1 MRAFVIDSFGQT
13 PHLRDLS
20 VPEPGP
26 GEVQIKVRTVAV
38 NPIDW
43 KVVAGAL
50 ARPGADFPFPYT
62 LGFDLA
68 GQVTAAGEGA
78 AFEVGQEV
86 FGMRRPGTAAQ
97 HPHGSYAEYM
107 TASADTVA
115 LAVRPDGLDA
125 ASAAALPMTGGTAL
139 ALTRWLELPEGE
151 TLLVVGASGGVGS
164 YVLQL
169 AAARG
174 VRVIAV
180 AAGEDHDYARGLG
193 AAEVIDY
200 RSEDVADVVR
210 TAHPAGVDA
219 VLDLVDSRD
228 VVTQKIAPLVRDG
241 GRLATT
247 VFAADP
253 DALAAQGG
261 RAINFNYQATDQDM
275 AELAELATSGGLKV
289 AETTIFMLAAMDEAY
304 AASTSGHV
312 RGELVITT
320 D

>member
-1 MRAFVIDSFGQT
+1 MRAFVIDSFGRT
-13 PHLRDLS
+13 PQLKDVP

-26 GEVQIKVRTVAV
+26 GEVQIRVRAAAV

-43 KVVAGAL
+43 KVGAGAL

-62 LGFDLA
+62 LGFDVA
-68 GQVTAAGEGA
+68 GQVTAAGDGA
-78 AFEVGQEV
+78 SFEVGQEV
-86 FGMRRPGTAAQ
+86 FGMRRPGAAAR

-125 ASAAALPMTGGTAL
+125 ASAAALPMTGGTAM
-139 ALTRWLELPEGE
+139 ALTRWLDLAEGE
-151 TLLVVGASGGVGS
+151 TLLVVGATGGVGS

-174 VRVIAV
+174 VRVVAV
-180 AAGEDHDYARGLG
+180 AAGEDHVYARALG

-200 RSEDVADVVR
+200 RNDDVADAVR
-210 TAHPAGVDA
+210 AAHPAGVDA
-219 VLDLVDSRD
+219 VLDLVDSRE
-228 VVTQKIAPLVRDG
+228 VVMGEIAALVRDG

-253 DALAAQGG
+253 EALARRGV
-261 RAINFNYQATDQDM
+261 RAINFIYQATDQDM
-275 AELAELATSGGLKV
+275 AVLADLASSGALKV
-289 AETTIFMLAAMDEAY
+289 AETTTFKLAAMDEAY

-312 RGELVITT
+312 RGKLVITT

>member
-1 MRAFVIDSFGQT
+1 MRAFTINSFGQV
-13 PHLRDLS
+13 PQLRDMP

-26 GEVQIKVRTVAV
+26 GEVQIRVRAAAV

-43 KVVAGAL
+43 KVAAGAL
-50 ARPGADFPFPYT
+50 ARPGADFPFPFT

-78 AFEVGQEV
+78 AFGVGQEV

-125 ASAAALPMTGGTAL
+125 ASAAALAMTGGTAL
-139 ALTRWLELPEGE
+139 ALTRWLDLAEGE
-151 TLLVVGASGGVGS
+151 TLLVVGATGGVGS

-174 VRVIAV
+174 VHVIAV
-180 AAGEDHDYARGLG
+180 AAGEDHDYARELG

-200 RSEDVADVVR
+200 RTDDVADAVR
-210 TAHPAGVDA
+210 AAHPGGVDA

-228 VVTQKIAPLVRDG
+228 VVMGKMAPLVREG

-253 DALAAQGG
+253 DALASRGV
-261 RAINFNYQATDQDM
+261 RAMNFIYQATDQDM
-275 AELAELATSGGLKV
+275 AELAGLATSGALKA
-289 AETTIFMLAAMDEAY
+289 AETTTFKLAAMDEAY
-304 AASTSGHV
+304 TASTSGHV
-312 RGELVITT
+312 RGKLVITT

>member
-1 MRAFVIDSFGQT
+1 MRAFAIDSFGRT
-13 PHLRDLS
+13 PQLKELP

-26 GEVQIKVRTVAV
+26 GEVQIRVRAAAV

-43 KVVAGAL
+43 KVAAGAL
-50 ARPGADFPFPYT
+50 ARPDADFPFPFT
-62 LGFDLA
+62 LGFDVA

-78 AFEVGQEV
+78 AFAVGEEV
-86 FGMRRPGTAAQ
+86 FGMRRPGTLAQ
-97 HPHGSYAEYM
+97 QPHGSYAEYM

-115 LAVRPDGLDA
+115 LAARPEGLDA
-125 ASAAALPMTGGTAL
+125 ASAAALAMTGGTAL
-139 ALTRWLELPEGE
+139 ALTRWLHLARGE
-151 TLLVVGASGGVGS
+151 TLLVVGATGGVGS

-174 VRVIAV
+174 VHVIAV
-180 AAGEDHDYARGLG
+180 AAGEDHDYARALG

-200 RSEDVADVVR
+200 RTSDVAGAVR
-210 TAHPAGVDA
+210 VTHPDGVDA
-219 VLDLVDSRD
+219 VLDLVDGRE
-228 VVTQKIAPLVRDG
+228 VVMGRIAPLVRDG

-253 DALAAQGG
+253 DALAARGV
-261 RAINFNYQATDQDM
+261 RAINFNYQATDEDM
-275 AELAELATSGGLKV
+275 AELAELATSGALKV
-289 AETTIFMLAAMDEAY
+289 AETTTFKLAAMDEAY

-312 RGELVITT
+312 RGKLVVTT

>member
-1 MRAFVIDSFGQT
+1 MRAFVIDSFGRVPQ
-13 PHLRDLS
+13 LKDLP

-26 GEVQIKVRTVAV
+26 GEVQIEVRAAAV

-43 KVVAGAL
+43 KVAAGAL
-50 ARPGADFPFPYT
+50 ARPGADFPFPFT
-62 LGFDLA
+62 LGFDVA

-78 AFEVGQEV
+78 AFAVGQEV
-86 FGMRRPGTAAQ
+86 FGMRRPAAVAG

-107 TASADTVA
+107 TASPDAVA

-125 ASAAALPMTGGTAL
+125 PSAAALPMTGGTAL
-139 ALTRWLELPEGE
+139 ALTRWLDPAEGE
-151 TLLVVGASGGVGS
+151 TLLVVGATGGVGS

-174 VRVIAV
+174 AHVIAV
-180 AAGEDHDYARGLG
+180 ASGEDHAYARSLG
-193 AAEVIDY
+193 AAETIDY
-200 RSEDVADVVR
+200 RTGDVADTVR
-210 TAHPAGVDA
+210 AAHPGGIDA

-228 VVTQKIAPLVRDG
+228 VVMGKIAPLVRDG

-253 DALAAQGG
+253 EALTDRGV
-261 RAINFNYQATDQDM
+261 RAVNFNYQATEQDM
-275 AELAELATSGGLKV
+275 AELGELAISGRLKV
-289 AETTIFMLAAMDEAY
+289 AETTTFKLAAMDEAY

-312 RGELVITT
+312 RGKLVITT